1 MSSFVVPRQGAT
13 MKKTATNGGTILLDI
28 NNASVVTPKPM
39 SSQQIMQLSLSSSTP
54 VITEATLTALSPSST
69 TSSSNTMPYDE
80 AGSNKRWHLHH
91 VTASDSLLS
100 LSIRYGVSVQDIKR
114 WNKLPLSS
122 DRKIPSLSLRILVS
136 PDSTELLLPDPYEQN
151 ISKLQTTAR
160 LSYYEAKFYIDGS
173 KNIYEEALK
182 DAMADIEWEKKQRNE
197 RNQNI
202 EKDHLEEDGYEH
214 VPLINKKKQ

>member
-1 MSSFVVPRQGAT
+1 M
-13 MKKTATNGGTILLDI
+13 
-28 NNASVVTPKPM
+28 
-39 SSQQIMQLSLSSSTP
+39 
-54 VITEATLTALSPSST
+54 
-69 TSSSNTMPYDE
+69 
-80 AGSNKRWHLHH
+80 
-91 VTASDSLLS
+91 
-100 LSIRYGVSVQDIKR
+100 
-114 WNKLPLSS
+114 PLSS

-160 LSYYEAKFYIDGS
+160 LSYNEAKFYIDGS